1 VHIVA
6 PFIPHGFD
14 AGQSCRFAAAYDFLE
29 RRRTMNILRY
39 NVLDELFKGFWV
51 RPQASPVET
60 HLERKAREP
69 EAKQDKKAKQGKA
82 MHRDRAA

>member
-1 VHIVA
+1 
-6 PFIPHGFD
+6 
-14 AGQSCRFAAAYDFLE
+14 
-29 RRRTMNILRY
+29 MNILRY